1 MGLNCQITRKGDVI
15 ERVEAPNGEPSSLY
29 ENAKRLL
36 GDTQKA
42 LMVWAK
48 AYTPGFLSHYGY
60 WRNPKPGEFYNTD
73 QNGEPMV
80 DDVLAYMKAST
91 YISEPFAN
99 TDVMD
104 LQNTFLSSGV
114 PDIRSFGNAI
124 YGNFYINGNIVIN
137 ETNLRR
143 SGIYSEEEINRIL
156 SDQRIANNLAISMR
170 KVIDYMN
177 NENDSQ
183 KDEYYFSNDN
193 VYGPVVGI
201 SGKFNQFGKQ
211 EVYNPAELY
220 EAMRD
225 AVGGIQE
232 RSSFDNAFESL
243 SESYPELVDRY
254 RNDAG
259 FASQIF
265 DEFSTMTS
273 IPVVIIENGNI
284 VGGRSKTLSKIENFY
299 HPNPTKIGKA
309 REVIGSL
316 IMAMNNGDTKSI
328 MKGIRDM
335 EEAATWF
342 GIDMIG
348 LSKMYENR
356 GDSVLPLIEDVALDL
371 DILLS
376 RRGDVEY
383 AQGLASSIGAAMG
396 DSTARRVMRLPANM
410 SGRNIVYMESPLS
423 DSEMFESYS
432 LLRIGE
438 NLYHKLY
445 KDGNVDRIY
454 ESASELAILNPSS
467 LPAAAYP
474 KSYFKNGV
482 LDVNKVKNGNPAEI
496 AESMRR
502 FVLSNTD
509 SRNNE
514 EMVAIRLAL
523 GYSMKPAFRKIDE
536 QREFNRYMNRRSD
549 YQSES
554 APLDLYNGYLANKL
568 RNTDLYNNVYKYLDF
583 DSGTSVKLRL
593 TDPYS
598 MKSVDLFSRGKL
610 RDTLFDYSMMSN
622 DPSLLDLFYLENQDL
637 MYAGEDFK
645 HYLYTA
651 YPELLPEFKSRENVS
666 EIGGA
671 LSIEG
676 AYEDFVKID
685 GNVYMKV
692 GEGSDGSIYQ
702 SFSGTEAEVKYDS
715 TQKSKRTDIDKNRE
729 VRNNLIK
736 QDFNISKEE
745 SEGLNRLEC

>member
-1 MGLNCQITRKGDVI
+1 MGLNCQIIRKGDVI

-36 GDTQKA
+36 GDAQKA

-80 DDVLAYMKAST
+80 DDVIAYMKANT

-104 LQNTFLSSGV
+104 LQNTFLSSGIS
-114 PDIRSFGNAI
+114 DIRSFGNTI

-156 SDQRIANNLAISMR
+156 SDQSIANNLAISMR
-170 KVIDYMN
+170 KVVDYMN
-177 NENDSQ
+177 NENNSQ
-183 KDEYYFSNDN
+183 KEEYYFSNDN
-193 VYGPVVGI
+193 VYGPVIGI

-220 EAMRD
+220 EAMRY
-225 AVGGIQE
+225 AVGGIQD

-254 RNDAG
+254 RNDAE

-273 IPVVIIENGNI
+273 VPVVTIENGN
-284 VGGRSKTLSKIENFY
+284 VVYRRSKTLSKIENFY
-299 HPNPTKIGKA
+299 HPNPAKIEKA
-309 REVIGSL
+309 REVIGGL
-316 IMAMNNGDTKSI
+316 IMNLNNGDTKSI

-348 LSKMYENR
+348 ISKAYENR

-383 AQGLASSIGAAMG
+383 AQGLASSIDAVMG
-396 DSTARRVMRLPANM
+396 DSTARRVMKLPANM
-410 SGRNIVYMESPLS
+410 AGGNIVYMESPLS
-423 DSEMFESYS
+423 DSEMFESYY
-432 LLRIGE
+432 LLRVGE

-445 KDGNVDRIY
+445 KDGNVDKIY
-454 ESASELAILNPSS
+454 ESVSELATIKPSS

-474 KSYFKNGV
+474 KSYFKNGI
-482 LDVNKVKNGNPAEI
+482 LDVNKVKNGNPVEI
-496 AESMRR
+496 VESMRR
-502 FVLSNTD
+502 YVLSNTD
-509 SRNNE
+509 SDNNE
-514 EMVAIRLAL
+514 EMVAIRIAL
-523 GYSMKPAFRKIDE
+523 GYGVRPASRRIDE
-536 QREFNRYMNRRSD
+536 QREFNRYMNRRGD
-549 YQSES
+549 HQSES
-554 APLDLYNGYLANKL
+554 APMDLYNGYLANKL

-583 DSGTSVKLRL
+583 DNGTSVKLRL

-610 RDTLFDYSMMSN
+610 RDTLFDYSMISN
-622 DPSLLDLFYLENQDL
+622 DPSLSDLFYLENQDL

-651 YPELLPEFKSRENVS
+651 HPELLPEFKSRESIS
-666 EIGGA
+666 EIGEA

-676 AYEDFVKID
+676 TYEGFVKID
-685 GNVYMKV
+685 GNIYMKI
-692 GEGSDGSIYQ
+692 GEWSNGSIYQ

-715 TQKSKRTDIDKNRE
+715 TQKSKKIDIDKNQE
-729 VRNNLIK
+729 VQSNLIK
-736 QDFNISKEE
+736 QNFSISKEE
-745 SEGLNRLEC
+745 SAKLGRLEC